1 MIDTRHL
8 AILRE
13 VHRQGSVTR
22 AAGKLNVSQSALS
35 HTIKKIEDYYCVKI
49 WTKKGRS
56 LYFTPAGEYLLS
68 LAERVLPQFEE
79 AEAVLNKLATGKK
92 GSLRA
97 GMECHPC
104 EAWLMRVLAPYLID
118 WPDVDF
124 EVRTAS
130 SFDGVSALLNHEI
143 DLLITPD
150 PVVQSE
156 LMFTPVF
163 DYELLLVVHSEHP
176 LALQQTVTPENFL
189 GENLI
194 TVPVS
199 INRLDVYTRFL
210 IPAGCKPGSHT
221 TAETTELILQ
231 LVAAQRGIAVLPDW
245 LIHEKGQNLP
255 IDMLKIGEEGL
266 YKSIHIGIRKGEE
279 SVDFIEGFLL
289 QATNT
294 IDK

>member
-199 INRLDVYTRFL
+199 IDRLDVYTRFL